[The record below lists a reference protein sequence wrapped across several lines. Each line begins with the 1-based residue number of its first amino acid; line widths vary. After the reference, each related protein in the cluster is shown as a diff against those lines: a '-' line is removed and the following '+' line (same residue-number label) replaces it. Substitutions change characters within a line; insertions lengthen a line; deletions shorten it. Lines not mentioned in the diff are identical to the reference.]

1 MKRLF
6 LSAILVAVVC
16 GAFAA
21 GFSWRDPEVTA
32 AQQQAAN
39 ATTAA
44 GKIRESL
51 EASLADLTRERDEAR
66 EQREILDGQVRDLS
80 AKLAQ
85 SEANAAALAKNTAQG
100 KAQPPQGSSG
110 NPMKSMAEMFK
121 TPAMKDAI
129 VQQNLAQVDMIYG
142 KLYSRLQLENLDKE
156 DFKNLLGE
164 RMRAE
169 LEMSIQMMGGEFSPQ
184 QSAAAAADLKKAKD
198 ANDQKIRAFLNN
210 ETDYQTFQKW
220 EQTKPERMM
229 LDVGGTAFA
238 AAGEPLTLAQE
249 DQLVSAMFTARTQ
262 PSSVPDLTKPENL
275 TPNNLTPQMGEKILA
290 NYDAQATQVLAGAA
304 GFLSPKQLEALKEF
318 QKRQRAMQELGI
330 KMSSAMMGGK

>member
-1 MKRLF
+1 
-6 LSAILVAVVC
+6 
-16 GAFAA
+16 
-21 GFSWRDPEVTA
+21 
-32 AQQQAAN
+32 
-39 ATTAA
+39 
-44 GKIRESL
+44 
-51 EASLADLTRERDEAR
+51 
-66 EQREILDGQVRDLS
+66 
-80 AKLAQ
+80 
-85 SEANAAALAKNTAQG
+85 
-100 KAQPPQGSSG
+100 
-110 NPMKSMAEMFK
+110 
-121 TPAMKDAI
+121 MKDAM
-129 VQQNLAQVDMIYG
+129 VQQNLAQLDMIYG

-229 LDVGGTAFA
+229 LNVGGTAFA
-238 AAGEPLTLAQE
+238 AAGEPLTVAQE

-262 PSSVPDLTKPENL
+262 PSSVPDLSKPENL

-290 NYDAQATQVLAGAA
+290 NYDAQAAQVLAGAA

-318 QKRQRAMQELGI
+318 QKQQRAMQEMGI
-330 KMSSAMMGGK
+330 KMGAAMIGGK